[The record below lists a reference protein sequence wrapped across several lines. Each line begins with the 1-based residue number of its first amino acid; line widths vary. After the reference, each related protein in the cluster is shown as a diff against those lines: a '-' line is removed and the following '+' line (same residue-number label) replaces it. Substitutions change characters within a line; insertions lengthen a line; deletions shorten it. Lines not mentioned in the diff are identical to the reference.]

1 MSKVVID
8 DSKLVNIADAIR
20 NKNGSADKYTPTEMA
35 TAIGEIKVSTGAELA
50 PEDLVLT
57 GNCSYK
63 FYNGVWD
70 WFIKKFGD
78 KITTKDSTEGRYMF
92 YGC

>member
-20 NKNGSADKYTPTEMA
+20 NKNGSANKYTPTEMA

-50 PEDLVLT
+50 PED
-57 GNCSYK
+57 
-63 FYNGVWD
+63 
-70 WFIKKFGD
+70 
-78 KITTKDSTEGRYMF
+78 
-92 YGC
+92 